1 MWLQIVIG
9 AYRSAPQSSTGF
21 SPAQLVYGRSLRLPS
36 DVLGHEP
43 AQHPHDPQGYLEQL
57 IAKQRLAREVVDAEI
72 AAAQDRQTRNYNDL
86 TEPPGFKKDDLVYKL
101 NPAIGAGQSRKIR
114 NRFTGPYRVIE
125 ARGDANYV
133 IQHPQGG
140 RRQCV
145 HRNRLKH
152 CYRRQLHKSTDSG
165 ETTATTEGTQLGDE
179 GNHRPLVTN
188 TGAGPLSAFEIEEID
203 CEPGRTDTDP
213 DRHNPAAEEA
223 TDGEVM
229 DQLATRRRPVRRPAW
244 LKDFETNLPDPERGT
259 HCEGGVV

>member
-1 MWLQIVIG
+1 MRLQIVIG

-72 AAAQDRQTRNYNDL
+72 AAAQDRQTRNYNDR
-86 TEPPGFKKDDLVYKL
+86 TEPPGFEKDDLVYKL
-101 NPAIGAGQSRKIR
+101 NPAVGAGQSRKIR

-140 RRQCV
+140 RRLC
-145 HRNRLKH
+145 
-152 CYRRQLHKSTDSG
+152 SS
-165 ETTATTEGTQLGDE
+165 
-179 GNHRPLVTN
+179 
-188 TGAGPLSAFEIEEID
+188 
-203 CEPGRTDTDP
+203 EPTKTLLP
-213 DRHNPAAEEA
+213 TSIAQV
-223 TDGEVM
+223 DG
-229 DQLATRRRPVRRPAW
+229 
-244 LKDFETNLPDPERGT
+244 
-259 HCEGGVV
+259 